1 MPEFVALIL
10 IGMLAGLLAG
20 LLGIGGGLVIVPAMT
35 ALLLAQGAPLDLA
48 LPMAVAT
55 ALGSMLLTSA
65 SSAWAHARRGNPDWS
80 AALRLGP
87 AVAVGSAL
95 GAWLASE
102 IPGQA
107 LARVFAVLVGL
118 IALRMLLTPEPA
130 PRRVPPAARGWW
142 WFGPI
147 SGALSAMV
155 GIGGGSFNV
164 PYLRFNGY
172 PMLVSVGTAAACGWP
187 IALAGSAAFMC
198 QGLGRVDWPGSLGYA
213 HLNGSVTIGLVG
225 ALTAPAGVWLATRI
239 GSAALTRLFA
249 LFLLLVA
256 GRMALQ

>member
-1 MPEFVALIL
+1 MPEFVALII
-10 IGMLAGLLAG
+10 IGALAGLLAG

-48 LPMAVAT
+48 VPMAVAT
-55 ALGSMLLTSA
+55 ALASMLLTSA
-65 SSAWAHARRGNPDWS
+65 SSAWAHARQRNLDWP

-87 AVAVGSAL
+87 AVALGGAL
-95 GAWLASE
+95 GAGLATV
-102 IPGQA
+102 IPGQV
-107 LARVFAVLVGL
+107 LARVFALLVAL
-118 IALRMLLTPEPA
+118 IAVRMLLAFDPA
-130 PRRVPPAARGWW
+130 PRAVQPAARGWW

-147 SGALSAMV
+147 SGALSAMI

-172 PMLVSVGTAAACGWP
+172 SMLTAVGTAAACGWP
-187 IALAGSAAFMC
+187 IALAGTAAFAL
-198 QGLGRVDWPGSLGYA
+198 QGLGRVDWPGSLGFI
-213 HLNGSVTIGLVG
+213 HLGGALTIGVVG
-225 ALTAPAGVWLATRI
+225 ALTAPAGASLAGWI
-239 GSAALTRLFA
+239 SSAALSRLFA